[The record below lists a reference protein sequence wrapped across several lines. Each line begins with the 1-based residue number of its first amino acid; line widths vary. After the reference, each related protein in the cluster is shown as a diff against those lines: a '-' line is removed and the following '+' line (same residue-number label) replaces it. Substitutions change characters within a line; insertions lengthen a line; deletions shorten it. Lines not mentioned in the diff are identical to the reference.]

1 MDWSWVSLGSDF
13 LGSWSAPH
21 LDQLV
26 PRVKQLVLQL
36 PHHALMLGLLWLLVP
51 LRAVCN
57 RLVLVVAHMLFDAIL
72 DRLVQYSDFLL

>member
-1 MDWSWVSLGSDF
+1 
-13 LGSWSAPH
+13 
-21 LDQLV
+21 
-26 PRVKQLVLQL
+26 
-36 PHHALMLGLLWLLVP
+36 MLGLLWLLVP